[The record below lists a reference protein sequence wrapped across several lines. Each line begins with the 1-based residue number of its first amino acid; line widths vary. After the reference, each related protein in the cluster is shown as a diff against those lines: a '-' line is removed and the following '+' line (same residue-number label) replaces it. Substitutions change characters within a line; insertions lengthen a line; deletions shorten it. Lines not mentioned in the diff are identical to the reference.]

1 MRKAGESFIIPKG
14 LRCRWTQPGHVK
26 KFFVIFEDASG
37 LKNEGPLRTIKID
50 PAVTLAPSTPPAAA
64 MLRIAAE
71 RGPEKSMCPT
81 DVARAVSAENWRPL
95 LGAVRQVAAELAR
108 QGKIE
113 ILRKGKPINP
123 DEIRGVI
130 RLRAIS

>member
-1 MRKAGESFIIPKG
+1 MNIEAI
-14 LRCRWTQPGHVK
+14 T
-26 KFFVIFEDASG
+26 D
-37 LKNEGPLRTIKID
+37 
-50 PAVTLAPSTPPAAA
+50 A

-95 LGAVRQVAAELAR
+95 LGPVRKVAADLAR

-123 DEIRGVI
+123 GDMRGVI
-130 RLRAIS
+130 RLRATS

>member
-1 MRKAGESFIIPKG
+1 MNIEAI
-14 LRCRWTQPGHVK
+14 T
-26 KFFVIFEDASG
+26 D
-37 LKNEGPLRTIKID
+37 
-50 PAVTLAPSTPPAAA
+50 A

-71 RGPEKSMCPT
+71 RGTEKSMCPT

-95 LGAVRQVAAELAR
+95 LGAVRKVAADLAR

-123 DEIRGVI
+123 DDMRGVI
-130 RLRAIS
+130 RLRATS

>member
-1 MRKAGESFIIPKG
+1 MNIEAI
-14 LRCRWTQPGHVK
+14 T
-26 KFFVIFEDASG
+26 D
-37 LKNEGPLRTIKID
+37 
-50 PAVTLAPSTPPAAA
+50 A

-71 RGPEKSMCPT
+71 RGLEKSLCPT

-95 LGAVRQVAAELAR
+95 LGAVRKVAADLAR

-123 DEIRGVI
+123 DEMRGVI
-130 RLRAIS
+130 RLRATS

>member
-1 MRKAGESFIIPKG
+1 MNIEAI
-14 LRCRWTQPGHVK
+14 T
-26 KFFVIFEDASG
+26 D
-37 LKNEGPLRTIKID
+37 
-50 PAVTLAPSTPPAAA
+50 A

-95 LGAVRQVAAELAR
+95 LGAVRKVAADLAR

-113 ILRKGKPINP
+113 ILRKGKPIKP
-123 DEIRGVI
+123 DDMRGVI

>member
-1 MRKAGESFIIPKG
+1 MNIEAI
-14 LRCRWTQPGHVK
+14 T
-26 KFFVIFEDASG
+26 
-37 LKNEGPLRTIKID
+37 
-50 PAVTLAPSTPPAAA
+50 AA
-64 MLRIAAE
+64 LLHLAAE
-71 RGPEKSMCPT
+71 RGPEKRLCPT

-95 LGAVRQVAAELAR
+95 LGAVRKVAADLAR

-123 DEIRGVI
+123 DDMRGVI

>member
-1 MRKAGESFIIPKG
+1 MNIEAI
-14 LRCRWTQPGHVK
+14 T
-26 KFFVIFEDASG
+26 
-37 LKNEGPLRTIKID
+37 N
-50 PAVTLAPSTPPAAA
+50 A

-71 RGPEKSMCPT
+71 RGPEKSLCPT

-95 LGAVRQVAAELAR
+95 LGAVRKVAADLAR

-113 ILRKGKPINP
+113 ILRKGKPISP

-130 RLRAIS
+130 RLRATS

>member
-1 MRKAGESFIIPKG
+1 MNIEAI
-14 LRCRWTQPGHVK
+14 T
-26 KFFVIFEDASG
+26 A
-37 LKNEGPLRTIKID
+37 T
-50 PAVTLAPSTPPAAA
+50 

-95 LGAVRQVAAELAR
+95 LGAVRQVATELAR

-113 ILRKGKPINP
+113 ILRKGKPISP
-123 DEIRGVI
+123 DEMRGVI
-130 RLRAIS
+130 RLRATS

>member
-1 MRKAGESFIIPKG
+1 MNIEAITAA
-14 LRCRWTQPGHVK
+14 LLH
-26 KFFVIFEDASG
+26 
-37 LKNEGPLRTIKID
+37 
-50 PAVTLAPSTPPAAA
+50 LAT
-64 MLRIAAE
+64 E
-71 RGPEKSMCPT
+71 RGPEKSLCPT

-95 LGAVRQVAAELAR
+95 LGAVRKVAADLAR

-123 DEIRGVI
+123 DDMRGVI